1 MKNIILTAQLIL
13 FVIEGVFSQFAPPA
27 GVPGSTAIHKDSDVF
42 VNWAQKVDVHR
53 GYVDISDKS
62 LGYVDYGEED
72 YALGKADGK
81 VISLG
86 DSGSVVI
93 HLNNPIVNGSSW
105 DFAVFENGFSDEF
118 LELAFVEVSTD
129 GEHYFRFPAASLT
142 DTLEQTGTFGTLD
155 ARKLNNLAGKY
166 RVNYGTPF
174 DLDSLEDND
183 FLDKNNVKFIKIVDV
198 IGSLDNNY
206 ATFDS
211 KGNKVNDPF
220 PTPFN
225 TGGFDLDAVGII
237 HQKNIDNTTNLYS
250 TNAILYPNPASD
262 FLMIDAPFSVE
273 EIVVISLNGK
283 IVYKE
288 KSFKT
293 TIDISSL
300 TEGNYIV
307 VLHGKNTIL
316 TKKLFKL

>member
-1 MKNIILTAQLIL
+1 
-13 FVIEGVFSQFAPPA
+13 
-27 GVPGSTAIHKDSDVF
+27 
-42 VNWAQKVDVHR
+42 
-53 GYVDISDKS
+53 
-62 LGYVDYGEED
+62 
-72 YALGKADGK
+72 
-81 VISLG
+81 
-86 DSGSVVI
+86 
-93 HLNNPIVNGSSW
+93 
-105 DFAVFENGFSDEF
+105 
-118 LELAFVEVSTD
+118 
-129 GEHYFRFPAASLT
+129 
-142 DTLEQTGTFGTLD
+142 
-155 ARKLNNLAGKY
+155 Y
-166 RVNYGTPF
+166 RINYGTPF

-183 FLDKNNVKFIKIVDV
+183 FLDKNNVKLIKIVDV